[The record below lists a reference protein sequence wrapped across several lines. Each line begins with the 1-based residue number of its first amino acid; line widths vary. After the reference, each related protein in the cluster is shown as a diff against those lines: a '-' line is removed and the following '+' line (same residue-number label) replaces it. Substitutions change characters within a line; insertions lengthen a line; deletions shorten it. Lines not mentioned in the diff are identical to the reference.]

1 MGLNVILVGIFGGRI
16 EMIEMIELVY
26 ADFII
31 NAIGIGGMVMMLW
44 MSISPSLGLFKRSE
58 YKKRA
63 DELRRNRND

>member
-1 MGLNVILVGIFGGRI
+1 MRLNVILVGIFGGRI

-31 NAIGIGGMVMMLW
+31 NAIGIGGMVMMMW
-44 MSISPSLGLFKRSE
+44 MSSSPSLGLFKRSE